1 MPNFETLS
9 LSFVSGTISEIERR
23 IRNSEYHFFFIWTI
37 SSYIARWKVSYLG
50 RKLVKWEPNKRG
62 SSWCDA
68 FRLFFALLVPS
79 GWICLPLVLFGLFI
93 YKYIFAVFPKV
104 LCFLF
109 FSFAEFNDSICL
121 ASITLNF
128 VYLRQCFRNA
138 KNSEQFLVDWR

>member
-1 MPNFETLS
+1 MKHFAWPFFCQAQS
-9 LSFVSGTISEIERR
+9 LKLRGELEILN
-23 IRNSEYHFFFIWTI
+23 IIFFFIRTI

-104 LCFLF
+104 LCFFVIF
-109 FSFAEFNDSICL
+109 FCWVQWFYMSGQHHSEFCISKTVL
-121 ASITLNF
+121 
-128 VYLRQCFRNA
+128 
-138 KNSEQFLVDWR
+138 

>member
-1 MPNFETLS
+1 MPNFALC
-9 LSFVSGTISEIERR
+9 LSFVSGTVSEIERS
-23 IRNSEYHFFFIWTI
+23 RNSEYHFFFIRTI

-93 YKYIFAVFPKV
+93 YTYIYICCLSKSFVFFV
-104 LCFLF
+104 LF
-109 FSFAEFNDSICL
+109 FCWVQWFYMSGQHHSEFCISKTVL
-121 ASITLNF
+121 
-128 VYLRQCFRNA
+128 
-138 KNSEQFLVDWR
+138 